1 VRAHGTIGWLTIVA
15 LALPAVGCS
24 RDAVVHADEGA
35 APEPL
40 GAPVVPVCSDAP
52 FPVGGGPNP
61 SPDDAAAVGTVTEAH
76 ADLFAGAWWDGRAQE
91 FVFTATDTT
100 TAGSVLS
107 AELPAT
113 VRRRVEIVP
122 RSDAQLAAL
131 QDRVSELAAGEVLAG
146 SARRVWDA
154 VLEIYLPVLDESS
167 LDAVREVFGSDLE
180 AICVSGADPATLPPE
195 GPQLPAGDGWRLL
208 ADEAPRGTPYSAHAA
223 INQTEYDSLWASLA
237 LTGQPPTVD
246 FATEVVLHFGAVYSG
261 SCPEIRLDAV
271 QFDAERSVVHPVI
284 VQLGGARACTSDANP
299 RAYVVAVPRDRLP
312 AAPFTVTAELDCGV
326 CEDAVVTTLG
336 P

>member
-1 VRAHGTIGWLTIVA
+1 VRARWTIGWLTIVA
-15 LALPAVGCS
+15 LTLPAAGCS

-40 GAPVVPVCSDAP
+40 AAPAVAVCRDAP
-52 FPVGGGPNP
+52 FLGAGGPNP
-61 SPDDAAAVGTVTEAH
+61 SPDDALAVGTVTEAH
-76 ADLFAGAWWDGRAQE
+76 ADLFAGAWWDAGAQE
-91 FVFTATDTT
+91 FVFTAIDA
-100 TAGSVLS
+100 TAAGAALS

-113 VRRRVEIVP
+113 VRRRVEVVP

-131 QDRVSELAAGEVLAG
+131 QERVSELVAGEVLAG

-154 VLEIYLPVLDESS
+154 VLEIDLPVLDEDS
-167 LDAVREVFGSDLE
+167 LDAVRQVFASDLE

-208 ADEAPRGTPYSAHAA
+208 ADEARRGTPYSAHAA
-223 INQTEYDSLWASLA
+223 VNQAEYDSLWASLA
-237 LTGQPPTVD
+237 LTGSPPTVD

-261 SCPEIRLDAV
+261 SCPEIRLDGL
-271 QFDAERSVVHPVI
+271 QFDVERSIVHPVI
-284 VQLGGARACTSDANP
+284 VQLGGSRACTSDANP

-312 AAPFTVTAELDCGV
+312 AAPFRVTVEPDCGV